1 MKEITAAELTQA
13 VGGRLLWGEGEILIG
28 HISLDSR
35 KMEGGDLFVPI
46 IGENVDAHDFIC
58 QALGN
63 GASAVFTSRHH
74 SPEDVQETV
83 KAQGMTLPDGNA
95 P

>member
-35 KMEGGDLFVPI
+35 KWRAATFLCP
-46 IGENVDAHDFIC
+46 
-58 QALGN
+58 
-63 GASAVFTSRHH
+63 S
-74 SPEDVQETV
+74 
-83 KAQGMTLPDGNA
+83 
-95 P
+95 